1 VTRRGFFAALVP
13 TVGMVLPKSGI
24 TQNAEVITQFEVI
37 GHFTEGGS
45 DPHQAYF
52 AIGQSL
58 SIVLDP
64 QKLPTMVKQAEALV
78 GKQVRLVLEQA

>member
-1 VTRRGFFAALVP
+1 VEVTRRGFFAALAPV
-13 TVGMVLPKSGI
+13 THSAVV
-24 TQNAEVITQFEVI
+24 ATQFEVV
-37 GHFTEGGS
+37 GHFTEGGI
-45 DPHQAYF
+45 DPRQAYF
-52 AIGQSL
+52 ALGQSL

>member
-13 TVGMVLPKSGI
+13 IVGTHVPVMG
-24 TQNAEVITQFEVI
+24 TQFEVT
-37 GHFTEGGS
+37 GHMTEGGI

-58 SIVLDP
+58 SLTLDP